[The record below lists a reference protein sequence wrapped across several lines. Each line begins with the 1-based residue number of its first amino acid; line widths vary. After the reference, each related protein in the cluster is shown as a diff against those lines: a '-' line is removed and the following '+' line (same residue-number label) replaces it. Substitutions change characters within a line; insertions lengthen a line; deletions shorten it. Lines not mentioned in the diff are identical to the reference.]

1 MNYSESGS
9 FYQPE
14 YTVTYKGG
22 MGKTCFTV
30 FLSANCLPVK

>member
-1 MNYSESGS
+1 MNSSESGS

-14 YTVTYKGG
+14 YIETYKGG
-22 MGKTCFTV
+22 TGMICFTV